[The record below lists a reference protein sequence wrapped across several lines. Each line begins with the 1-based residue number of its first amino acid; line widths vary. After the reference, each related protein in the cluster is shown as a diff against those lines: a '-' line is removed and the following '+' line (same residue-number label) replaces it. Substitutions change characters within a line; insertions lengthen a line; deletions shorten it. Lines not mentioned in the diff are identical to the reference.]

1 MEDRHYLMGKST
13 ISMAIFNGYELVYQ
27 RVIENDYEAANV
39 GVTYFQTTPFD
50 IQTYSTGIIK
60 LISNPGP
67 QQAGIRLP

>member
-1 MEDRHYLMGKST
+1 M
-13 ISMAIFNGYELVYQ
+13 LVYQ